1 MTQSL
6 VGGATAAPLSIH
18 ATAIVASAV
27 MRAARQ
33 LLTDL
38 ERGRRIDAGIL
49 RNAMQAA
56 FSASDATGAWNWK
69 TAYDACEA
77 ATALLVRR
85 CGAAMRVKATSPAA
99 ALPMLMSTLLPTYT
113 RQSEESESPQQ
124 FSTPIGLAFVANPAA
139 AITRA
144 DMVLEPSA
152 GTGLLAILAE
162 LADASLVLRES
173 AESRAGVLSQPFP
186 AVSTTRFDAAH
197 INDHLDAGILPSA
210 VLINPP
216 FLAAVHVDRQMREAA
231 LRHLGSELA
240 RLPEGGQLVTMT
252 GANVAPDHPAWTDSF
267 TRLREQGRVQFS
279 AAIDSA
285 VHAGHGTNIETRLIV
300 IDRVPADDIASFP
313 ASPGIAQDLPTLLGW
328 VIQYVPP
335 RRPIVAT
342 AVAAVPAIANPP
354 APRTVRT
361 YVGQRQPSAV
371 APADTENAVR
381 FRRGWF
387 LGGGTGA
394 SKGRLVA
401 GIVLDNWLKGR
412 RRAVWISKSD
422 KLIEDAERDRSVL
435 GMERLLVTPPLSRFR
450 QGMPVRFAEGVLFTT
465 YATLRS
471 DQCGQ
476 KLSRVRQIVE
486 WLDSDFDRVI
496 VFDESHAMQNAAE
509 RFAPAWLGELAP
521 KLAPDTAFE
530 RLMEGR
536 TVFDLAEG
544 LQLRRVRVMGAYGI
558 ELSGFDERMRDRV
571 RAYGLF
577 GEIISWKLRLF
588 VPADVSG
595 AEILAKVLD
604 HYAIERIVE
613 REAA

>member
-6 VGGATAAPLSIH
+6 VGAAAAPLSIH

-38 ERGRRIDAGIL
+38 ERGRRIDAGVL

-56 FSASDATGAWNWK
+56 FGASDATSAWNWK
-69 TAYDACEA
+69 TAYDTCEA
-77 ATALLVRR
+77 ATALFVRR
-85 CGAAMRVKATSPAA
+85 CGAAMRAKATSPAA
-99 ALPMLMSTLLPTYT
+99 MLPMLMRSLLPTHT

-124 FSTPIGLAFVANPAA
+124 FSTAIGLAFVASPAA
-139 AITRA
+139 AITPP
-144 DMVLEPSA
+144 DIVLEPSA

-162 LADASLVLRES
+162 LAGASLVLRES
-173 AESRAGVLSQPFP
+173 AESCAGVLSQPFP
-186 AVSTTRFDAAH
+186 AVSTTRFGAAH
-197 INDHLDAGILPSA
+197 INDHLDAGILPSV
-210 VLINPP
+210 VLMNPP
-216 FLAAVHVDRQMREAA
+216 FSAAVHIDRQMREAA

-267 TRLREQGRVQFS
+267 MRLQEQGRVQFS

-313 ASPGIAQDLPTLLGW
+313 ASPSIAQDLPTLLGW

-394 SKGRLVA
+394 SKGRQVA
-401 GIVLDNWLKGR
+401 GIVLDNW
-412 RRAVWISKSD
+412 V
-422 KLIEDAERDRSVL
+422 
-435 GMERLLVTPPLSRFR
+435 
-450 QGMPVRFAEGVLFTT
+450 
-465 YATLRS
+465 
-471 DQCGQ
+471 
-476 KLSRVRQIVE
+476 
-486 WLDSDFDRVI
+486 
-496 VFDESHAMQNAAE
+496 
-509 RFAPAWLGELAP
+509 
-521 KLAPDTAFE
+521 
-530 RLMEGR
+530 
-536 TVFDLAEG
+536 
-544 LQLRRVRVMGAYGI
+544 
-558 ELSGFDERMRDRV
+558 
-571 RAYGLF
+571 
-577 GEIISWKLRLF
+577 
-588 VPADVSG
+588 
-595 AEILAKVLD
+595 
-604 HYAIERIVE
+604 
-613 REAA
+613 